1 MSRPTA
7 ALCLL
12 LAACGTT
19 YAVPPAGPGREATP
33 MLVREGPGRSAAD
46 FARVAARVEPAAE
59 AFCREEAPG
68 APQGYCDF
76 RILLE
81 ADPRMPPNAFQ
92 TRSSRGRPVV
102 VVSASLLAEMRS
114 DDELAF
120 VLAHE
125 TGHHV
130 AQHIPKQQQ
139 SQMLGAMILGGLASA
154 TAGPGGVSE
163 QTMREMMDLGAFVG
177 GRAYSWRP
185 TCSAPTSPPAPA
197 TTRSAARRSSAVP
210 RSPPPAGPS
219 SCRRIPPRPAG
230 SRWSRAP
237 PPRSAASRPPASPRV
252 PPRPA
257 APCSEKPL
265 AWRMAESRAVPQW
278 DAI

>member
-177 GRAYSWRP
+177 GRAYSQNYELEADVLGAYI
-185 TCSAPTSPPAPA
+185 SA
-197 TTRSAARRSSAVP
+197 R
-210 RSPPPAGPS
+210 AGYDPE
-219 SCRRIPPRPAG
+219 RGAQIFGRPAL
-230 SRWSRAP
+230 
-237 PPRSAASRPPASPRV
+237 AASGGPVILSSHPASPRRLSV
-252 PPRPA
+252 VQSTAAEIRRQQAAGLAPRPA
-257 APCSEKPL
+257 A
-265 AWRMAESRAVPQW
+265 AGRALF
-278 DAI
+278 